1 MRLAGAAV
9 FTIFR
14 ILEGGV
20 AMLKV
25 ERGLDQ
31 NDRS

>member
-1 MRLAGAAV
+1 MRLAGTAV

-25 ERGLDQ
+25 EGRTEQYDQ
-31 NDRS
+31 S